1 MESCFLVYCTQHLLQ
16 NITVCAHY
24 YYELHLSPYFCTADI
39 DIMIEPLLVALEQ
52 ELRAD
57 FHKALAGLIATAR
70 TRLEGALTEVA
81 RERAKGLAE
90 VATQKAELRR
100 EIEAMQTHAEQ
111 QQGRVEL
118 NIGGYRFETSV
129 QTLRRLPH
137 TFFDAYFSGR
147 YAQDICLDGS
157 IFVDRDG
164 EHFGHVL
171 EYMRD
176 GVVSVADAGACP
188 NVSLLRALKREFRYY
203 CIELVADAPVVP
215 EQLETAYV
223 MGGFDV
229 VLNSL
234 SSMERYDAASGQ
246 WSAMA
251 SMSTARSM
259 FGACVIAGE
268 IYVTGGIESDDVIL
282 SSVEKYSPS
291 SDTWSAVTPMPAA
304 ISMHLAVVV
313 GSVMYVLGNGAA
325 EGIPQFDSM
334 QGTWSEGAPAPQ
346 NIHGSAVVAVGTDIY
361 VVGGA
366 DLEGA

>member
-1 MESCFLVYCTQHLLQ
+1 
-16 NITVCAHY
+16 
-24 YYELHLSPYFCTADI
+24 
-39 DIMIEPLLVALEQ
+39 
-52 ELRAD
+52 
-57 FHKALAGLIATAR
+57 
-70 TRLEGALTEVA
+70 
-81 RERAKGLAE
+81 
-90 VATQKAELRR
+90 
-100 EIEAMQTHAEQ
+100 
-111 QQGRVEL
+111 
-118 NIGGYRFETSV
+118 
-129 QTLRRLPH
+129 
-137 TFFDAYFSGR
+137 
-147 YAQDICLDGS
+147 
-157 IFVDRDG
+157 
-164 EHFGHVL
+164 
-171 EYMRD
+171 MRD
-176 GVVSVADAGACP
+176 GVVSVADADAQP
-188 NVSLLRALKREFRYY
+188 SVSLLRALKHEFGFY

-251 SMSTARSM
+251 AMSTARSM

-268 IYVTGGIESDDVIL
+268 IYVTGGTYDDVIL

-313 GSVMYVLGNGAA
+313 GLDMYVLGNGAA